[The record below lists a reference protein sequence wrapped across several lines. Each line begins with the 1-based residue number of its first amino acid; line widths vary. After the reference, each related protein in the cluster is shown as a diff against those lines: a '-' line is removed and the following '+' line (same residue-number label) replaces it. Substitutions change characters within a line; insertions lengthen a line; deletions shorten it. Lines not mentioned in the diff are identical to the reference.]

1 MTLLAAFNT
10 LLYRFSGDEDI
21 AVGSPVA
28 GRSHVE
34 LERLI
39 GFFTNT
45 LVLRTRL
52 GGNPTFRD
60 LIKRVREGTAG
71 ALAHQELPFEKL
83 VECLHVRNDPS
94 FNPLFQVNFRAQA
107 EPRVLLQLAGVTT
120 AGAVPVDIGFSR
132 FDLALELQIDGGAI
146 SGYFEYDEDLFD
158 VATIDA
164 LTADLEDLLGRI
176 VEAPET
182 RVLALMPTR
191 RTGRTHSRRPI
202 PRTAR
207 QPL

>member
-1 MTLLAAFNT
+1 MTRVFFFFQAEDGIRDLTVTGVQTCALPISFNT

-94 FNPLFQVNFRAQA
+94 FNPV
-107 EPRVLLQLAGVTT
+107 
-120 AGAVPVDIGFSR
+120 
-132 FDLALELQIDGGAI
+132 
-146 SGYFEYDEDLFD
+146 
-158 VATIDA
+158 
-164 LTADLEDLLGRI
+164 
-176 VEAPET
+176 
-182 RVLALMPTR
+182 
-191 RTGRTHSRRPI
+191 
-202 PRTAR
+202 
-207 QPL
+207 